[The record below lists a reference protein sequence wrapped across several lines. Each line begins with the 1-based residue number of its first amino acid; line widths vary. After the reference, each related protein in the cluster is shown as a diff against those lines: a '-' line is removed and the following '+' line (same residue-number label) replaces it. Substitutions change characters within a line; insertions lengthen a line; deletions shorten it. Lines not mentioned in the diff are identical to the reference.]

1 MRPTGVCIIARAHT
15 QTDPNWQMYCI
26 RSHRQTAKQTIQFFQ
41 TIIPL
46 MWFKWFFFCS
56 LFSPVLQLIDCDF
69 YDGPVSTYNKI
80 ISVEHRIGH
89 QCILFFFLPP
99 ITNCQLND
107 RIKMLDKNWNII
119 IVLKWLNDNA
129 EQIST
134 FFLSTLPPI
143 IQQLVLQINWT
154 ISSERMRQWMKNLR
168 HLRTNEW
175 TITNDLL
182 WWMEWVWFQV
192 YTNIETIKQWLVC

>member
-1 MRPTGVCIIARAHT
+1 
-15 QTDPNWQMYCI
+15 
-26 RSHRQTAKQTIQFFQ
+26 
-41 TIIPL
+41 
-46 MWFKWFFFCS
+46 
-56 LFSPVLQLIDCDF
+56 
-69 YDGPVSTYNKI
+69 
-80 ISVEHRIGH
+80 
-89 QCILFFFLPP
+89 
-99 ITNCQLND
+99 
-107 RIKMLDKNWNII
+107 MLDKNWNII

-192 YTNIETIKQWLVC
+192 YTNIETIKLTIGWLDVEETM